1 MPHFLGSKIQ
11 NEIINII
18 GTKIKNRILSLI
30 QKAKYFSIILD
41 STTDV
46 SHVDQITIIIRF
58 VHLQEEKVE
67 VRENFLGFSPITNTT
82 GEGLC
87 EFVLEEL
94 SKLKL
99 NIYDIRGQGYNN
111 ASNMKGKHVGLQK
124 KILDINPCAFYVP
137 CSTHSL
143 NLTINDSSSI
153 SNETV
158 QFFDLIQELYV
169 FFSSSPQK
177 WSILKKICQK
187 YKFKTF
193 E

>member
-124 KILDINPCAFYVP
+124 KNFR
-137 CSTHSL
+137 H
-143 NLTINDSSSI
+143 
-153 SNETV
+153 
-158 QFFDLIQELYV
+158 
-169 FFSSSPQK
+169 
-177 WSILKKICQK
+177 
-187 YKFKTF
+187 
-193 E
+193 